1 MEVLLAS
8 QMCWSDGVVVGVGVG
23 VSLPGH
29 PPTSDGMSAARGESG
44 VKTGQDQVELR
55 RGGEI
60 KVFGEPLT

>member
-1 MEVLLAS
+1 M
-8 QMCWSDGVVVGVGVG
+8 VVGVGVG